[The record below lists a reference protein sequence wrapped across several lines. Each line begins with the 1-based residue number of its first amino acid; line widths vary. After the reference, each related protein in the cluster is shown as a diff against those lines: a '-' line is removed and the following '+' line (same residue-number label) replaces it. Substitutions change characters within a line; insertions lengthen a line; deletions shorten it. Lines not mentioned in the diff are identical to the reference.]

1 MRFEFKDTEAV
12 KKVSESVA
20 ETRDELLSVAD
31 GMTISYLTV
40 SESNLMNRLLRVIE
54 LREESTR
61 RHEELRHILL
71 ANASARESV
80 SLSDP

>member
-1 MRFEFKDTEAV
+1 M
-12 KKVSESVA
+12 SESVA
-20 ETRDELLSVAD
+20 ETRNELLSIAD
-31 GMTISYLTV
+31 GMGSLTV